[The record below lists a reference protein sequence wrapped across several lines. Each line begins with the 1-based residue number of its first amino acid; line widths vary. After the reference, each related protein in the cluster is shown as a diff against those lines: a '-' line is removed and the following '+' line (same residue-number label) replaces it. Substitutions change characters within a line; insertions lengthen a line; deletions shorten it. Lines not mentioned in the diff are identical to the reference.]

1 MLEFCKTVGPNLDN
15 YEAEGAWPS
24 LLDDFVTWKQE
35 KIAGDKTVQDE
46 RMDEDK

>member
-24 LLDDFVTWKQE
+24 LLDDFVSWKQE
-35 KIAGDKTVQDE
+35 QTGDNKIVQAE
-46 RMDEDK
+46 KMDEDE